1 MNKTILVTGASGKIG
16 SQIIKELIDKNFCV
30 IGTYLKKKIKLK
42 KKFLNQKIF
51 TKKFDQSKISD
62 VKKLINFIAKENL
75 DLRGVVNCAVL
86 RPMKKGSNDSLQNW
100 EKSIKVNSNAVYLLN
115 DLFCKFFKKKK
126 FGRIINIGS
135 IYGSIGPDFNLYKS
149 ENFELEPDYI
159 YNKFGMIG
167 LTKYFASKYGK
178 ENITIN
184 TISPG
189 GILANQSKSFI
200 FKYSKKTFLKRMAN
214 KNEIFGLVEYILSD
228 KSNYLTGQNI
238 ILDGGY
244 TSN

>member
-1 MNKTILVTGASGKIG
+1 
-16 SQIIKELIDKNFCV
+16 
-30 IGTYLKKKIKLK
+30 
-42 KKFLNQKIF
+42 
-51 TKKFDQSKISD
+51 
-62 VKKLINFIAKENL
+62 
-75 DLRGVVNCAVL
+75 
-86 RPMKKGSNDSLQNW
+86 
-100 EKSIKVNSNAVYLLN
+100 
-115 DLFCKFFKKKK
+115 
-126 FGRIINIGS
+126 
-135 IYGSIGPDFNLYKS
+135 
-149 ENFELEPDYI
+149 
-159 YNKFGMIG
+159 MIG

-189 GILANQSKSFI
+189 GILPINQKVLYLNI
-200 FKYSKKTFLKRMAN
+200 QKTFLKRMAN

>member
-1 MNKTILVTGASGKIG
+1 
-16 SQIIKELIDKNFCV
+16 
-30 IGTYLKKKIKLK
+30 
-42 KKFLNQKIF
+42 
-51 TKKFDQSKISD
+51 
-62 VKKLINFIAKENL
+62 
-75 DLRGVVNCAVL
+75 
-86 RPMKKGSNDSLQNW
+86 MKRGSNDSLQNW

-135 IYGSIGPDFNLYKS
+135 IYGSIGPDFNLYKD

-184 TISPG
+184 TISLEVFWP
-189 GILANQSKSFI
+189 INQKVLYLNI
-200 FKYSKKTFLKRMAN
+200 QKKTFLKRMAN
-214 KNEIFGLVEYILSD
+214 KNEIFGLVEYILSE